1 MSGITL
7 EQAQAQLAAYLAAE
21 QKVLKNQS
29 YEIDGR
35 KLTRAHLDVI
45 QDGIRIWNDRVI
57 MLTNKANGRSRSRT
71 VVLGG

>member
-7 EQAQAQLAAYLAAE
+7 EQAQAQLSAYLTAE
-21 QKVLKNQS
+21 QKVLANQS

-35 KLTRAHLDVI
+35 KLTRAHLNVI

-57 MLTNKANGRSRSRT
+57 MLTNRANGRSRSRT

>member
-21 QKVLKNQS
+21 QKVLTNQS

-35 KLTRAHLDVI
+35 KLTRAQLDVI

-57 MLTNKANGRSRSRT
+57 MLSNRANGRSRSRT
-71 VVLGG
+71 VVVGG